1 MTRFL
6 VLAGL
11 FVSAPVWACP
21 NATNCDASHCKMK
34 SAEET
39 AAATDAVESADGTAV
54 TMSVTGMKCG
64 ACSDKV
70 TAALKALEGVNE
82 AAVDHV
88 NGTATVKVDA
98 EKVTNDQLL
107 AAVTALGY
115 EVKLSES

>member
-1 MTRFL
+1 MTRFF

-21 NATNCDASHCKMK
+21 GSSDCTSDHCKMK

-39 AAATDAVESADGTAV
+39 TAATDAVEAAEGTSV
-54 TMSVTGMKCG
+54 TMSVAGMKCG

-88 NGTATVKVDA
+88 AGTATVKVDG

-115 EVKLSES
+115 EVSLSDS

>member
-21 NATNCDASHCKMK
+21 GVTDCQASHCKMK
-34 SAEET
+34 SADET
-39 AAATDAVESADGTAV
+39 AAATDAVETAEGTSV
-54 TMSVTGMKCG
+54 TMTVAGMKCG

-88 NGTATVKVDA
+88 AGTATVKVDS

-115 EVKLSES
+115 EVTLSES